1 VFRYRSATDFI
12 GTMRAFYGPMAK
24 AFEALDDHGRRGLF
38 DDLVALADER
48 NVATDGTLHLPS
60 EYLEIVAVV

>member
-1 VFRYRSATDFI
+1 
-12 GTMRAFYGPMAK
+12 MRAFYGPMTK
-24 AFEALDDHGRRGLF
+24 AFESLDDDGRQGLF

-60 EYLEIVAVV
+60 EYLEIVGTV